1 MIEPKAQITACRDVK
16 DNKFLELA
24 IDGGAHLI
32 VSGDNDLLTLHPFQS
47 LRILNPRTFLDQKVE
62 N

>member
-32 VSGDNDLLTLHPFQS
+32 VSGDNDLLTLYPFQS

>member
-1 MIEPKAQITACRDVK
+1 MIEAKKRHVLDT
-16 DNKFLELA
+16 N
-24 IDGGAHLI
+24 LI